1 MVMSSFSAYPND
13 MLCAMC
19 LPKQAT
25 IPLVTITKKSRV
37 LLWSSFAPNFQFTH
51 LHTSFSQLGDRRS
64 SASHSSR
71 VLDGV
76 ADVAD
81 AFRMTPRSSRY
92 TWSIGC
98 SQVLGRPSWMLD
110 KRKVSYQRG
119 WVSTRVFATDS
130 SLHKKKYIRWKVH
143 IKWCEHL
150 LDVVGSPGLIHV
162 LCPRTWVSND

>member
-1 MVMSSFSAYPND
+1 MNQSPT
-13 MLCAMC
+13 LCTLGIRPDLEPCAC
-19 LPKQAT
+19 QNKLPSPSWLSPKNH
-25 IPLVTITKKSRV
+25 VYYCG
-37 LLWSSFAPNFQFTH
+37 LLLHQIFINVQFTH
-51 LHTSFSQLGDRRS
+51 LHTSCSQLGDRRS

-110 KRKVSYQRG
+110 KRKDAKDLLPKTMSFDPSFCNWFISPQ
-119 WVSTRVFATDS
+119 
-130 SLHKKKYIRWKVH
+130 KKIYGERSI
-143 IKWCEHL
+143 
-150 LDVVGSPGLIHV
+150 
-162 LCPRTWVSND
+162 

>member
-1 MVMSSFSAYPND
+1 MHTWHQAWLRPWSCHLFLHTQTTCCVP
-13 MLCAMC
+13 CAC
-19 LPKQAT
+19 QNKLPSPSWLSPKNH
-25 IPLVTITKKSRV
+25 LYYCG
-37 LLWSSFAPNFQFTH
+37 LLLHHIFIHFQFTH
-51 LHTSFSQLGDRRS
+51 LYTSFSQLGDGRS

-110 KRKVSYQRG
+110 KRKICYQRR

-130 SLHKKKYIRWKVH
+130 SLHKKNIYGERSI
-143 IKWCEHL
+143 
-150 LDVVGSPGLIHV
+150 
-162 LCPRTWVSND
+162 